1 MVKARE
7 REELKVLPTE
17 DELEEPVERLP
28 AVPAKPAP
36 EEPMGET
43 PDSVELYLNEI
54 ARYKLLRPDEE
65 VSLAKEIENG
75 RILDELSDAY
85 MEEHLTAPTTEQL
98 TQRLLRQIRDGLIFV
113 RRSRA
118 IKGFPQK
125 GHGSIRLAPLFI
137 DPSDPE

>member
-1 MVKARE
+1 MILGEEWLSKRTQPNGLAEMMPEKTADRRRIARA
-7 REELKVLPTE
+7 R
-17 DELEEPVERLP
+17 
-28 AVPAKPAP
+28 VPAIKPEA

-75 RILDELSDAY
+75 RILDELSDAF
-85 MEEHLTAPTTEQL
+85 MEEHLTVPTIEQL
-98 TQRLLRQIRDGLIFV
+98 TVAAPGLLRRRRRSCAGR

-118 IKGFPQK
+118 SRSAAPS
-125 GHGSIRLAPLFI
+125 SI
-137 DPSDPE
+137 S